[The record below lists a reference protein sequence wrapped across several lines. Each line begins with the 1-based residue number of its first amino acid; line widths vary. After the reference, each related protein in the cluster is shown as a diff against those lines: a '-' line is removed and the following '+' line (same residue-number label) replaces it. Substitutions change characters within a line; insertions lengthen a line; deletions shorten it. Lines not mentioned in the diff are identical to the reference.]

1 MDKENKENKKNKKN
15 KDTLKIDES
24 IFTVLSFVFLFIFA
38 IYSYRRGVQFGFLIS
53 IFIWAFFVTSVPI
66 PQVALL
72 LAFPVKHFFKISMF
86 ISQTIISIFAC
97 CILIYFYFYKQN
109 LILKNKVGKLF
120 IKIINKRA
128 FLLFILSIIASII
141 GTYILDNLFDVLFFK
156 GELIEKK
163 QRKYKQILILFILF
177 LLLNIWYLN
186 YCLYNNI
193 QI

>member
-1 MDKENKENKKNKKN
+1 MDKENKKN

-24 IFTVLSFVFLFIFA
+24 IFTGLSFVFLFIFA

-53 IFIWAFFVTSVPI
+53 IFLWAFFVTSVPI

-86 ISQTIISIFAC
+86 ISQIIISIFAC
-97 CILIYFYFYKQN
+97 SVLIYFYFYKQN

-120 IKIINKRA
+120 IKIINKKA
-128 FLLFILSIIASII
+128 FLLFILSIVASII
-141 GTYILDNLFDVLFFK
+141 GTYILDNLFDVFFFK
-156 GELIEKK
+156 GELIQNK